1 MLNVD
6 LPDSLSTVNYFVN
19 KLIFKKLKFIQ
30 TYTFGPN
37 LHFIPTINQLMLKI
51 QQSSDGKFTLSGS
64 TVKKIFGIILL
75 HIFLLPP
82 PVYYTF
88 LMPNPCEGL

>member
-1 MLNVD
+1 MD

-37 LHFIPTINQLMLKI
+37 LHFIPTINQLILKI

-64 TVKKIFGIILL
+64 TVQEEDIEKIRIFILKNNKM
-75 HIFLLPP
+75 ISSISS
-82 PVYYTF
+82 
-88 LMPNPCEGL
+88 EDI

>member
-1 MLNVD
+1 MD

-64 TVKKIFGIILL
+64 TVQEEDIEKIRIFILKNNKM
-75 HIFLLPP
+75 ISSISS
-82 PVYYTF
+82 
-88 LMPNPCEGL
+88 EDI